1 MTNFLNNLYEMDN
14 IILILTCVLVG
25 LIILFVIIL
34 IFGKKDQKLEETK
47 RLQKITEESFK
58 EEKTEPVK
66 LEVEEEEIK
75 LPELKEDTVEVKEFV
90 PEEPKVEIK
99 QEVMPLI
106 DDVKED
112 LEIPEIKFDEEA
124 LANDLKELED
134 IKNKFNEIDIPKVEV
149 KTEENK
155 PQVFSS
161 VYVAKQDN
169 SESNNK
175 EVSVT
180 QENTKDQMLFMED
193 DEDTMELPSLKTE
206 ESKSPL
212 EDISG
217 ETYNL

>member
-1 MTNFLNNLYEMDN
+1 MTDFLNNLYEMDN